1 MPEISLDLLKAH
13 RAASFNT
20 LPGHRLASRNEAVE
34 FVNRRGFITF
44 WPVKGLDCPSLWV
57 AAAGDR
63 PVPDEHDDPGHVT
76 WDWKDSMLGQRRWF
90 YARCISKRN
99 AMISLNL
106 LPYFYALSPNYGDP
120 ENDYLEEYRQGTLRQ
135 ETRLV
140 YEALLR
146 EGPLDTLA
154 LRKAARLSAPE
165 SEGRFN
171 RALDDLQMAFRVQP
185 TGISQAGAWRYAFIY
200 DLVHRHFPSLIDQ
213 AQPIPEASARQQL
226 CLTYL
231 TIRGRRRR
239 AHNHPLVSLA
249 IRGYPPGAC
258 GLDPCRPINPWVN
271 SFRPSGS
278 LVGFAGSVQSR
289 RGII

>member
-1 MPEISLDLLKAH
+1 MPEISLNLLKAH

-76 WDWKDSMLGQRRWF
+76 WDWKDSMLGQHRWF

-120 ENDYLEEYRQGTLRQ
+120 ENDYLEEYSQGTLRQ
-135 ETRLV
+135 ETKLV

-154 LRKAARLSAPE
+154 LRRAARLSAPE

-171 RALDDLQMAFRVQP
+171 RALDELQMAFRVQP

-213 AQPIPEASARQQL
+213 AQPIPEASARLQL

-231 TIRGRRRR
+231 LSVGAAEERTITRLFRWRSEDTHR
-239 AHNHPLVSLA
+239 ALSALIHAGQL
-249 IRGYPPGAC
+249 IPGLTRSDRP
-258 GLDPCRPINPWVN
+258 GLWVALPGLFN
-271 SFRPSGS
+271 QDA
-278 LVGFAGSVQSR
+278 V
-289 RGII
+289 